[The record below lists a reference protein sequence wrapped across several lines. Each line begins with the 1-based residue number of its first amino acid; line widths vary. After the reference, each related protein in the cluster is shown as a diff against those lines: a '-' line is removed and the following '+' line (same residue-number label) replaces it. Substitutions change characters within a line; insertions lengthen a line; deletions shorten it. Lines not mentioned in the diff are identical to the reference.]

1 MMLLATVLA
10 ALGAALAGERGPER
24 RLQRACAPPGPGS
37 PGVSWPDGKPAD
49 PRGRSWLTAPW
60 FAGLLAAT
68 AVILV
73 VGGLLGLVVGCA
85 GGLTVARWIA
95 RLEPAAVRRRRTAEL
110 ADLPLS
116 LDLVVAAVDAGR
128 PTTTTLALV
137 ADAVGGAL
145 GERLEAVAV
154 RIEVGDPATVWRE
167 LADDP
172 VLAPLARALARAAR
186 SGTSVHRSLLRSADD
201 LRSSARA
208 EALERARSVGVRTA
222 APLGACFLPAFLL
235 VGVVPTVAAT
245 FAELGL

>member
-1 MMLLATVLA
+1 M
-10 ALGAALAGERGPER
+10 
-24 RLQRACAPPGPGS
+24 
-37 PGVSWPDGKPAD
+37 
-49 PRGRSWLTAPW
+49 
-60 FAGLLAAT
+60 
-68 AVILV
+68 
-73 VGGLLGLVVGCA
+73 
-85 GGLTVARWIA
+85 
-95 RLEPAAVRRRRTAEL
+95 RRRRTAEL